1 MQFAKFFIYGSVE
14 RYQFNSDAHQL
25 HILESNFIIC
35 WQALLDSPSMIH
47 SGDHKLALQ
56 ASRA

>member
-35 WQALLDSPSMIH
+35 
-47 SGDHKLALQ
+47 
-56 ASRA
+56 